1 MRVAADSLQFATGPL
16 QEKAIE
22 PPGPI
27 RLIEDVFAAEGRIH
41 THQDPRG
48 LGSPFLE

>member
-1 MRVAADSLQFATGPL
+1 MRMAADSLQFATGAL

-27 RLIEDVFAAEGRIH
+27 RLIEDVLATKGRIH
-41 THQDPRG
+41 THQDSRG